1 MRGAPEKDP
10 DLAPPDRVMS
20 TVVAFPSEFWRSD
33 TISSLLLIDPEF
45 PKDPLVVHA
54 SGVKI
59 KADHLRPGNGGAKEH
74 HHKSRQKRAAY
85 HF

>member
-1 MRGAPEKDP
+1 M
-10 DLAPPDRVMS
+10 
-20 TVVAFPSEFWRSD
+20 
-33 TISSLLLIDPEF
+33 SSLLLIQLSAGSTPNF